1 MNTLH
6 LLAKEDLQFQW
17 EESQNIKIKTIIQ
30 VLHNMKEIQTM
41 LNISVHQLI
50 LAEVLTNLSILFIA
64 EERIRQVQEIM
75 MTEIITFFQERLH

>member
-1 MNTLH
+1 
-6 LLAKEDLQFQW
+6 
-17 EESQNIKIKTIIQ
+17 
-30 VLHNMKEIQTM
+30 MKEIQTM